1 MNARRAWIERLY
13 DWTLYLY
20 PQAFRHTWGEP
31 MRQALRD
38 RLRETA
44 VEPRGNWRVLVR
56 ELASDLL
63 TSACREHWNAYDG
76 EAAMRRWLLVSLLLG
91 SLLLLSSR
99 ETLSLHVQDWQQRA
113 QVQRVAAHDA
123 TVEARRT
130 ALLQALRA
138 SPDPDMRALAW
149 PLSDWRMTMA
159 AMPTHEAAK
168 PPMLEANNRLTVL
181 LAAGSCDADALA
193 QLQSR
198 ETNNGATW
206 AISATCALRNADD
219 AALQHALGQF
229 VTATRYD
236 SASGRM
242 LAAATAM
249 GELPQGIALRVD
261 LELDAA
267 GFVSSALWGMHVAE
281 TEGVSRACVRGVP
294 RAAGLAQPALD
305 TCRRALALMA
315 ASADSTWARR
325 VAASNAA
332 RFEGFAP
339 NEAERLR
346 FKREWDTSL
355 AAWLRHPATERINA
369 AQTGADERAVLARN

>member
-1 MNARRAWIERLY
+1 MKARRAWIERLY
-13 DWTLYLY
+13 DCTLYLY
-20 PQAFRHTWGEP
+20 PRAFRHAWGEP

-38 RLRETA
+38 RLRERA
-44 VEPRGNWRVLVR
+44 ADPRGNWRVLMR
-56 ELASDLL
+56 ELAPDLL
-63 TSACREHWNAYDG
+63 ASACREHWIAYDG

-99 ETLSLHVQDWQQRA
+99 ETLSLHVQGWQQRA

-123 TVEARRT
+123 RVEARRA

-138 SPDPDMRALAW
+138 SPDPDMRALAR
-149 PLSDWRMTMA
+149 PLSDWHMTRA
-159 AMPTHEAAK
+159 TTPAHEAPK
-168 PPMLEANNRLTVL
+168 PPMLAAGNRLAVL

-198 ETNNGATW
+198 ETDNGATW
-206 AISATCALRNADD
+206 AISTTCALRNADD
-219 AALQHALGQF
+219 AALQHALRQL

-249 GELPQGIALRVD
+249 GELPQGIALRVE
-261 LELDAA
+261 LELDAT

-281 TEGVSRACVRGVP
+281 TEGVLRTCVRGLP
-294 RAAGLAQPALD
+294 RAADLAQPALD
-305 TCRRALALMA
+305 VCPRALALMA

-325 VAASNAA
+325 VAASYAA
-332 RFEGFAP
+332 RLEGFAP

-355 AAWLRHPATERINA
+355 AAWLRHPAAERINA
-369 AQTGADERAVLARN
+369 AAAGADERALLAGN